1 MRSNGHGY
9 PLSLI
14 LGALLRMLLP
24 AISMIDERFYTGVS
38 LFNARA
44 FFECH
49 DVWEDLWMD
58 TVGSDK
64 RLYQGLIQAAVAFYH
79 AENGNNRG
87 ASNLLARAIEKL
99 TEYPPRHHEMDC
111 AALRASLA
119 DHLAQF
125 RRRLE
130 GEQLP
135 FDVSTVPL
143 IHLST

>member
-1 MRSNGHGY
+1 
-9 PLSLI
+9 
-14 LGALLRMLLP
+14 MLEV

-58 TVGSDK
+58 TVGPDK

-87 ASNLLARAIEKL
+87 AANLLTRSLEKL
-99 TEYPPRHHEMDC
+99 TTYPPLHHEMNC
-111 AALRASLA
+111 EALRTALA
-119 DHLAQF
+119 DHLTQF
-125 RRRLE
+125 QRRLQ
-130 GEQLP
+130 GEELP
-135 FDVSTVPL
+135 FDVHTVPT

>member
-1 MRSNGHGY
+1 
-9 PLSLI
+9 
-14 LGALLRMLLP
+14 MLMV

-58 TVGSDK
+58 TVGPDK

-87 ASNLLARAIEKL
+87 ASNLLERSIEKL
-99 TEYPPRHHEMDC
+99 TTYPARHHEMDC
-111 AALRASLA
+111 AALRAALA
-119 DHLAQF
+119 DHLGQF
-125 RRRLE
+125 RRRLA
-130 GEQLP
+130 GESLP